1 MQVFPDISGV
11 QHDTPLVHMWNRFVR
26 RAEQHHLSYA
36 GTIISH
42 YRTQGVCLLTNPA
55 DVCPHGAR
63 TQRDGIQTRETR
75 TLGMGNHLYILRRVI
90 DSEEPCTD
98 GHETV
103 TMEFSPR
110 ARKLRRL
117 VQTLKPGST
126 LLVPTLFNLG
136 DLEAI
141 PSILRKCF
149 ERRIKIAFTGLNFV
163 FDPDTPEG
171 AAIAVFCGDLLD
183 CKRLQNREAKKRASL
198 VSRFLGTQAR
208 RSCSSELRAEAER
221 LLRSGLGVRATA
233 RAMKGKISKTTVG
246 KIAKS
251 LRG

>member
-1 MQVFPDISGV
+1 M
-11 QHDTPLVHMWNRFVR
+11 
-26 RAEQHHLSYA
+26 
-36 GTIISH
+36 
-42 YRTQGVCLLTNPA
+42 
-55 DVCPHGAR
+55 CPNSAC

-75 TLGMGNHLYILRRVI
+75 TLDMGNHFYTLRRLT
-90 DSEEPCTD
+90 DPGEPCTD
-98 GHETV
+98 GYETV

-110 ARKLRRL
+110 SRKLRKL

-141 PSILRKCF
+141 PAILRKCA

-171 AAIAVFCGDLLD
+171 AAIALFCGDLLD
-183 CKRLQNREAKKRASL
+183 CKRLQTREAKKRANL

-208 RSCSSELRAEAER
+208 RTFSPELRAEAER
-221 LLRSGLGVRATA
+221 LLRSGLSVRATA
-233 RAMKGKISKTTVG
+233 RAMNGRMSKTTVG

-251 LRG
+251 LKG